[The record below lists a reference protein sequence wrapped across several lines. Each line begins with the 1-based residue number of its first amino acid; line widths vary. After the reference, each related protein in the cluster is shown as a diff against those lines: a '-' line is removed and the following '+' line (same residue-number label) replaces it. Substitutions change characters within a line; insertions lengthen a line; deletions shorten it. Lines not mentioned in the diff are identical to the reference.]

1 MKWGEPMEKIK
12 VMIVGNNDNR
22 IYEIKSLL
30 RNDSVAFIGFSK
42 QDENVMEK
50 SISLKPHVMIIQ
62 CEDEYK
68 DAIDLAEQ
76 IYIKIPGCAVIL
88 LCDSFDMSVIEKVML
103 VGVRK
108 VLQFPIDTETLTEN
122 IKLAHYMEK
131 SRMEN
136 SDMTA
141 SYNMQSRII
150 TVFGAKGGI
159 GKTSISVNLAVSLA
173 KMGKKVAVIDA
184 DLQFGDVN
192 VYFDIDPKDTI
203 SELSQG
209 NDAGDIDAIKRM
221 MALHFSGV
229 SIVCA
234 PKSPEYAE
242 YVTPKNIETM
252 INTMRPFYD
261 YIIIDTAPVFS
272 DITMAAIENSNLVL
286 LIAVQDISTLRN
298 TKITLNILESLQ
310 QKEKTELV
318 VNRLTKGL
326 ISLKDMQRV
335 LNEPLKNTI
344 AFDFKT
350 ATTAH
355 NKGIP
360 IVLDSPK
367 SEIGKDLKKLA
378 NYIVNTIDQ
387 RVS

>member
-1 MKWGEPMEKIK
+1 MEKIK

-30 RNDSVAFIGFSK
+30 RNDTVAFIGFSK
-42 QDENVMEK
+42 HDENVLDK

-62 CEDEYK
+62 CEDDFK
-68 DAIDLAEQ
+68 AAIDLAEQ

-88 LCDSFDMSVIEKVML
+88 LCDRFDMSMIEKVML
-103 VGVRK
+103 AGIRK

-122 IKLAHYMEK
+122 IELAHYMEK

-136 SDMTA
+136 SDVTA
-141 SYNMQSRII
+141 SNNMQSRII

-159 GKTSISVNLAVSLA
+159 GRTTITVNLAVSLA
-173 KMGKKVAVIDA
+173 KMGKKVAIIDA

-242 YVTPKNIETM
+242 YVSLKNFETM
-252 INTMRPFYD
+252 INTIRPFYD
-261 YIIIDTAPVFS
+261 YILIDTAPVFS
-272 DITMAAIENSNLVL
+272 DITMSAIENSNLVL
-286 LIAVQDISTLRN
+286 LISVQDISTLRN

-318 VNRLTKGL
+318 INRLNKGL
-326 ISLKDMQRV
+326 ISQKDMQRV
-335 LNEPLKNTI
+335 LGEPVKNTI
-344 AFDFKT
+344 VFDFKT

-360 IVLDSPK
+360 IVLDAPK
-367 SEIGKDLKKLA
+367 TEIGKDLRKLA
-378 NYIVNTIDQ
+378 NYVVNTIDH

>member
-1 MKWGEPMEKIK
+1 MEKIK

-30 RNDSVAFIGFSK
+30 RSDSVAFIGFSK
-42 QDENVMEK
+42 QDENVLEK
-50 SISLKPHVMIIQ
+50 AISLKPHVLIIQ
-62 CEDEYK
+62 CEDDYK
-68 DAIDLAEQ
+68 AAIDLAEK
-76 IYIKIPGCAVIL
+76 IYIRIPGCAVIL
-88 LCDSFDMSVIEKVML
+88 ICDSFDVSMIEKVML
-103 VGVRK
+103 AGIRK
-108 VLQFPIDTETLTEN
+108 VLQFPIDAETLQEN
-122 IKLAHYMEK
+122 IELAHYMEK
-131 SRMEN
+131 SRLEN
-136 SDMTA
+136 ADITA
-141 SYNMQSRII
+141 SNNMQSRII

-159 GKTSISVNLAVSLA
+159 GKTTIAINLAVSLA

-261 YIIIDTAPVFS
+261 YILIDTAPVFS

-286 LIAVQDISTLRN
+286 LITVQDISTLRN

-318 VNRLTKGL
+318 INRVTKGL

-335 LNEPLKNTI
+335 LNEPVKNTVV
-344 AFDFKT
+344 FDFKT

-360 IVLDSPK
+360 VVLDAPK
-367 SEIGKDLKKLA
+367 SEISKNLKKLA
-378 NYIVNTIDQ
+378 QNIVNTIDH

>member
-1 MKWGEPMEKIK
+1 MEKIK

-30 RNDSVAFIGFSK
+30 RNDNVAFIGFSK
-42 QDENVMEK
+42 QDENVLEK
-50 SISLKPHVMIIQ
+50 AISLKPHVLIIQ
-62 CEDEYK
+62 CEDDYK
-68 DAIDLAEQ
+68 EAIDLAEK
-76 IYIKIPGCAVIL
+76 IYIRIPGCAVIL
-88 LCDSFDMSVIEKVML
+88 ICDSFDVRMIEKVML
-103 VGVRK
+103 AGIRK
-108 VLQFPIDTETLTEN
+108 VLQFPIDADSLMDN
-122 IKLAHYMEK
+122 IEWAHYMEK
-131 SRMEN
+131 SRLEN
-136 SDMTA
+136 ADITA
-141 SYNMQSRII
+141 SNNMQSRII

-159 GKTSISVNLAVSLA
+159 GKTTITINLAVSLA

-261 YIIIDTAPVFS
+261 YILIDTAPVFS
-272 DITMAAIENSNLVL
+272 DITMAAIENSNLIL
-286 LIAVQDISTLRN
+286 LITVQDISTLRN

-318 VNRLTKGL
+318 INRLTKGL

-335 LNEPLKNTI
+335 LNEPAKNTI
-344 AFDFKT
+344 VFDFKT

-360 IVLDSPK
+360 IVLDAPK
-367 SEIGKDLKKLA
+367 SEISKNLKKLA
-378 NYIVNTIDQ
+378 QHIVHTIDH